1 MFDSPISPTALTFLR
16 TPTPTPTRT
25 TFLSPAS
32 HLPTTSPLLTPSF
45 LFPRTPPPCPGRK
58 RKVSVYDIVRDIAER
73 KGSVA
78 SIVRTRE
85 MMRLEFYQSL
95 FLTRQKELN
104 EYTGDEKKKG
114 KRNRW
119 TMRGMWKRLVG
130 NRDDRQVD
138 RESNIVLG
146 GGLIGISRLQGQ
158 VFRD

>member
-1 MFDSPISPTALTFLR
+1 M
-16 TPTPTPTRT
+16 
-25 TFLSPAS
+25 
-32 HLPTTSPLLTPSF
+32 
-45 LFPRTPPPCPGRK
+45 
-58 RKVSVYDIVRDIAER
+58 YDIVRDIAER
-73 KGSVA
+73 KGSMA

-104 EYTGDEKKKG
+104 ECTGDEKKKG

-119 TMRGMWKRLVG
+119 TMKGMWKRLVG
-130 NRDDRQVD
+130 GRDGRQVD

-146 GGLIGISRLQGQ
+146 GGRIGISRLQGQ